1 MLQRIGLAQALIND
15 PKLVILDEPLGGL
28 DPLGRKEIRDIIVRF
43 KQEGKTVFFTSH
55 ILQDI
60 EMICD
65 HVAIIVGGRVVKQ
78 GALQDLVS
86 EKVLFTEV
94 TVIGRYPSEA
104 FQGLGES
111 VSVQGERVLLKVFEE
126 SRVDDVLALVRERK
140 GKVISLSPRTETLE
154 DIFVE
159 TVSREMKITAIA
171 GITFKEAKRDRI
183 LYLLFFFAAV
193 AIIASRVLAI
203 LTVGDR
209 VKIIKDVGLA
219 SISIF
224 GVLMAVLIGTS
235 LVYKEI
241 DKKTIFTLL
250 SKPLHRAEFILG
262 KFFGLVLT
270 LLVMTVGMSLI
281 FLGLVYLHTF
291 RIEWTMLVAIAYI
304 FLELVLITAVAILFS
319 SFSTPILSSIFSL
332 SFYLIGHLLLGP
344 GAAHQEDDEPG
355 AGRSAARFLYTF
367 LPDLEN
373 FNFKTEVVH
382 GLPIPA
388 GIYLYSFLYG
398 ICYTAFILALAILI
412 FRRRDFI

>member
-1 MLQRIGLAQALIND
+1 
-15 PKLVILDEPLGGL
+15 
-28 DPLGRKEIRDIIVRF
+28 
-43 KQEGKTVFFTSH
+43 
-55 ILQDI
+55 
-60 EMICD
+60 
-65 HVAIIVGGRVVKQ
+65 
-78 GALQDLVS
+78 
-86 EKVLFTEV
+86 
-94 TVIGRYPSEA
+94 
-104 FQGLGES
+104 
-111 VSVQGERVLLKVFEE
+111 
-126 SRVDDVLALVRERK
+126 
-140 GKVISLSPRTETLE
+140 
-154 DIFVE
+154 
-159 TVSREMKITAIA
+159 MKIVAIA

-193 AIIASRVLAI
+193 AILASRVLAV

-209 VKIIKDVGLA
+209 VKIIKDVGLS

-270 LLVMTVGMSLI
+270 LLVMTLGMSLI
-281 FLGLVYLHTF
+281 FLVIVYLHTF
-291 RIEWTMLVAIAYI
+291 RVEWPMLIAIAYI

-332 SFYLIGHLLLGP
+332 SFYLIGHLSWGLEVLIKKMQ
-344 GAAHQEDDEPG
+344 AG
-355 AGRSAARFLYTF
+355 AGRAVAQFLYIF

-373 FNFKTEVVH
+373 FNFKMEVVH

-388 GIYLYSFLYG
+388 GIFVYSFLYG
-398 ICYTAFILALAILI
+398 VFYTAFILGLAILI